1 MHVFMCKSQKMFSP
15 NYKCS
20 NLGKRTGGNG
30 LVAVGIDKVNKVS
43 QYSLKWAVDNLVS
56 KGQTI
61 ILIHVFQGKP
71 SYSSGNGIACD
82 FNGVISEHKGQLDK
96 LNKDLFLNFHC
107 YCTRKDIQCL
117 DVTLEN
123 SNVAKALVDYVS
135 SSGIENLVLGASKH
149 SLMRRLRM
157 YDLPSIVIKEAPDFC
172 SVYVISK
179 TKISS
184 ARNATK
190 VAPFTSPLLSKIKSM
205 QDQSNS
211 AGSSPV
217 FRLKP
222 SLSQRGT
229 PRRSSNASEAL
240 RSPHARGRGLPA
252 RMFNDLLEPESDISF
267 ASSGRPSSDISFAS
281 SSGRQS
287 TDISFV
293 SSGRPS
299 TDCMSSTFG
308 ESLDSGPNSLVSTN
322 SDSSFESMLFGGKA
336 SDSSTGFSS
345 SSLDN
350 EDVDSEM
357 RRLKLELQKTMELYS
372 TACKEAIS
380 AQQKTAELQRWR
392 REEEGR
398 LEEAKQSEV
407 GALEAIDK
415 EQSNH
420 KSALEHVEAAHRVA
434 ELESR
439 RRINMEMKMLREVP
453 EKQNA
458 MGSVNGCMYRRYP
471 IDEIEE
477 ATEYFSESR
486 KVGEGGYGPVFKC
499 YLDHTPVAVK
509 VLRANA
515 AQGRSQFHQE
525 LEVLSCIRHP
535 NLVLLLGACPEY
547 GCLVYEYMANGS
559 LEDRLLQRGNTPAIS
574 WQHRFRIAAEVATA
588 LHFLHQTKPEPLL
601 EPSAILIQ
609 NINKL
614 ECLELNQTFI
624 PSGSC
629 FFN

>member
-1 MHVFMCKSQKMFSP
+1 MFCLLES
-15 NYKCS
+15 
-20 NLGKRTGGNG
+20 
-30 LVAVGIDKVNKVS
+30 
-43 QYSLKWAVDNLVS
+43 
-56 KGQTI
+56 
-61 ILIHVFQGKP
+61 
-71 SYSSGNGIACD
+71 
-82 FNGVISEHKGQLDK
+82 
-96 LNKDLFLNFHC
+96 C
-107 YCTRKDIQCL
+107 Y
-117 DVTLEN
+117 
-123 SNVAKALVDYVS
+123 
-135 SSGIENLVLGASKH
+135 
-149 SLMRRLRM
+149 RRLRM

-588 LHFLHQTKPEPLL
+588 LHFLHQTKPEPLVHRDL
-601 EPSAILIQ
+601 KPANILLDYNFASKISDVGLARLVPSIADDVTHCCVTSTAGTLCYIDPEYQQTGMLGVKSDVYSLGIVFLQLITGKPARGITRYVGNSIETEKFSEMLDPAVPDWPVEDAMSLANLALQ
-609 NINKL
+609 CAELRRKDRPDLGKIVL
-614 ECLELNQTFI
+614 PELNRLRELANESLGC
-624 PSGSC
+624 PK
-629 FFN
+629 